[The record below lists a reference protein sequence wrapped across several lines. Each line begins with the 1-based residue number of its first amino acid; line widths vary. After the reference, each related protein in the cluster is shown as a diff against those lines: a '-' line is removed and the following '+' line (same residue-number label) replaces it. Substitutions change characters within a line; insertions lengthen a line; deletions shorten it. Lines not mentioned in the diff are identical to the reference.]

1 MKIGVKKVITN
12 FWNWEQVEPKP
23 MSPPKTHF
31 SASKNTNDNFTKSL
45 LMDFF
50 TDFWGTFCCQF
61 WESSTS
67 WPARRSNLDGAI
79 FHTHVNRTGTIWR
92 KKSESIS
99 VWKRDIVGFV
109 HNAQRQVHVTA
120 QPKETICLWFLTF
133 VRKIVLLLLNP
144 SHLTVNADVNGRS
157 LEDWTPSNWFLSTN
171 ANIPNLLKKDSPPK
185 FGRIIRVKTE
195 EEISEL
201 NRTIRQS
208 DLVYLNLNSGVA

>member
-99 VWKRDIVGFV
+99 TCCFSVFAIAALSNIMYTYYGVCLPHSVIYLFRLLVTKIYSSNFIIFVGS
-109 HNAQRQVHVTA
+109 QMSR
-120 QPKETICLWFLTF
+120 
-133 VRKIVLLLLNP
+133 
-144 SHLTVNADVNGRS
+144 
-157 LEDWTPSNWFLSTN
+157 
-171 ANIPNLLKKDSPPK
+171 
-185 FGRIIRVKTE
+185 
-195 EEISEL
+195 
-201 NRTIRQS
+201 
-208 DLVYLNLNSGVA
+208 

>member
-1 MKIGVKKVITN
+1 
-12 FWNWEQVEPKP
+12 
-23 MSPPKTHF
+23 MSLPKTHY
-31 SASKNTNDNFTKSL
+31 SGYENTNDNFTKSL

-109 HNAQRQVHVTA
+109 HNAEDKCTLQ
-120 QPKETICLWFLTF
+120 
-133 VRKIVLLLLNP
+133 LNP
-144 SHLTVNADVNGRS
+144 MTKFIFDFCPENFIPLEFNSSNLTVNADVNGRS
-157 LEDWTPSNWFLSTN
+157 LMVLLECPKTSESYSSNSNGDSLNIWQKVVFSKLRKIGRWQLKLCRYGPQHLED
-171 ANIPNLLKKDSPPK
+171 AI
-185 FGRIIRVKTE
+185 V
-195 EEISEL
+195 
-201 NRTIRQS
+201 
-208 DLVYLNLNSGVA
+208 